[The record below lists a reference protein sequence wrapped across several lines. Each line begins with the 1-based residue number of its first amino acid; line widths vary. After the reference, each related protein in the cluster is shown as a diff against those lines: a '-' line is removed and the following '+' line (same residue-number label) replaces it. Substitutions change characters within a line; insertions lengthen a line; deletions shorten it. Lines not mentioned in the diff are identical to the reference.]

1 MPGSRGVDTLMLTPV
16 VRCTAMGHGHGS
28 LDAEHRVIFLISSF
42 NYVVGPLGL
51 ILIFRTGPRFGR
63 DAPGLIVQ
71 LFQPLSLIIKYIDQ
85 SDQETRKIN

>member
-1 MPGSRGVDTLMLTPV
+1 MLGSRGVDTPMLTPV

-42 NYVVGPLGL
+42 NYVVGPLGP
-51 ILIFRTGPRFGR
+51 ILIFRTGRRFGR